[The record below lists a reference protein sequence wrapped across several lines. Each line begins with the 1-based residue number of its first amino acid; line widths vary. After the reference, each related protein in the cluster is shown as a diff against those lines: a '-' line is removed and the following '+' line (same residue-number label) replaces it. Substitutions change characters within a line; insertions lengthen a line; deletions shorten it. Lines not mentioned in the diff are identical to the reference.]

1 MYLKY
6 RFSIW
11 SISFKILCKNWD
23 HWLVIAYLGRVRWP
37 SYQKSKRLV
46 IAYLGR
52 VRWPSYKKS
61 KRLFIAYLGRVRWPS
76 YQKSICQQF
85 PSSLQFP
92 VWELKLIKNI
102 PPNYGSNKMVFS
114 GIISVLIS
122 KSFSATILC
131 NQYIYVECCVLGK
144 HEIVICSLSEK
155 LHSKYCHSTAL
166 YCMNPWAQCLQG
178 SFWKIILVLKLITN
192 KIKGSW
198 KAMNEKLDIFL

>member
-23 HWLVIAYLGRVRWP
+23 HWLV
-37 SYQKSKRLV
+37 
-46 IAYLGR
+46 
-52 VRWPSYKKS
+52 
-61 KRLFIAYLGRVRWPS
+61 IAYLGRVRWPS

-198 KAMNEKLDIFL
+198 KAMNEKLDIIFLIIKNYFLFHIVNLEPFSI